1 MQKLNKPF
9 SSEATAGT
17 YLGIAGVVLSLIGV
31 LLSIY
36 ALSSGEKSIWL
47 GISGWLAALLVG
59 VFLSIPLFKLINK
72 LTEAHTTNA
81 ELLLKVNELE
91 LANSRIIEIDAFIL
105 SKSVKRQATR
115 RERKPSEQQVE
126 NTSSEAIDQTSAEEA

>member
-9 SSEATAGT
+9 SSEAATGT

-36 ALSSGEKSIWL
+36 ALTSGEKSIWL

-59 VFLSIPLFKLINK
+59 VFLSIPLFKLITK
-72 LTEAHTTNA
+72 LTEAHTINT
-81 ELLLKVNELE
+81 ELLIKVNELE

-105 SKSVKRQATR
+105 SKSVKRQATK
-115 RERKPSEQQVE
+115 RERKPSEQHVG
-126 NTSSEAIDQTSAEEA
+126 NTSSETIDQTSAEEA